1 MFCRAIWSSP
11 FGTCAICRNHYC
23 PFHRG
28 FNVSCYSMGFILLS
42 AFLLL
47 NQFQASLI
55 ISNVESNLVK
65 STLPLHLLA
74 NFRLSTVPNPE
85 IPSWNTS
92 FFGSF
97 PFSITMIHHIFW
109 GFSWRDCCCFIPR
122 TTICMTAA
130 RLGCAQNL
138 TFLHDLQRSICD
150 SGKKEDKS
158 SLDAALR
165 GALFP

>member
-109 GFSWRDCCCFIPR
+109 GFLLAWLLLFH
-122 TTICMTAA
+122 TANDNLYDGGATWMRAKSHISA
-130 RLGCAQNL
+130 RSPAFNL
-138 TFLHDLQRSICD
+138 W
-150 SGKKEDKS
+150 
-158 SLDAALR
+158 LR
-165 GALFP
+165 EERR